1 MLTFIPVTVTKIT
14 NYFPDLYLDHLCDGV
29 GYLANS

>member
-14 NYFPDLYLDHLCDGV
+14 NYFQALHLNHLCDGV
-29 GYLANS
+29 GYLENS